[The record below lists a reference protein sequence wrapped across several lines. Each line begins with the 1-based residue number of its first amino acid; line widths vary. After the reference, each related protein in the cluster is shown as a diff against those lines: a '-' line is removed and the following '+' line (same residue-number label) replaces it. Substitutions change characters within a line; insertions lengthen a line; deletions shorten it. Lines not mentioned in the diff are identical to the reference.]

1 MDCCQCF
8 RCGAYGHEMIQC
20 SLMMNDIQKVD
31 NVTYLCKT
39 LDSAYKYLSTFPR
52 MFLHRYIMC
61 CMNANLKINTR
72 IGRATAI
79 KLILSKKYSHF
90 PEKEL
95 KEIMDKIDEDSDN
108 WSTDEDDADS
118 SNESDGW
125 QTEEDETIT
134 IPIAKEIYD
143 FEEDIPVATI
153 VRILK

>member
-1 MDCCQCF
+1 
-8 RCGAYGHEMIQC
+8 
-20 SLMMNDIQKVD
+20 
-31 NVTYLCKT
+31 
-39 LDSAYKYLSTFPR
+39 
-52 MFLHRYIMC
+52 
-61 CMNANLKINTR
+61 MNANLKINTR